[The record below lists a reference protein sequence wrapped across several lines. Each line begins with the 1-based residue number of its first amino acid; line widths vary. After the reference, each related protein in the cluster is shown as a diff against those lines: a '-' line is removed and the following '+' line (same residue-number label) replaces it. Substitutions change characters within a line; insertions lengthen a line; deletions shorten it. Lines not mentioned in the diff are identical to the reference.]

1 MSIREAIRRF
11 RELHE
16 EHKGGAFKSPEALKF
31 YEGERD
37 DFLRAYLEAQQLAM
51 RPGQSPRQALRVSAT
66 VNLELQIG
74 PRQESAKTVDLA
86 TQGFAAIVP
95 GPLAV
100 RIVCDF
106 VLDLAPQPVR
116 GKARV
121 VACTRDGS
129 GAYRTS
135 FAIETMSTEDR
146 ARLETLVIDTALGP
160 APKR

>member
-1 MSIREAIRRF
+1 MSIREAIHRF

-16 EHKGGAFKSPEALKF
+16 EYKSGAFKSPDALRF
-31 YEGERD
+31 YETERD
-37 DFLRAYLEAQQLAM
+37 DFLRAYLEAQRLVM
-51 RPGQSPRQALRVSAT
+51 RPGQSPRQALRVSAA
-66 VNLELQIG
+66 VNLELQFG

-86 TQGFAAIVP
+86 TAGFAAIVATP
-95 GPLAV
+95 IAM

-106 VLDLAPQPVR
+106 VLGIAPQPVR

-135 FAIETMSTEDR
+135 FSIETMSNEDR
-146 ARLETLVIDTALGP
+146 ARLEILVIDTALGP
-160 APKR
+160 PPKR